1 MKNDGVLKVLITL
14 SAAVV
19 GFITGASMAAGI
31 VPVILTS
38 WPDWGQVT
46 FIVVTG
52 LLFVPAGVF
61 LGDVLR
67 RRFGD

>member
-1 MKNDGVLKVLITL
+1 MLKALITF
-14 SAAVV
+14 SAACVA
-19 GFITGASMAAGI
+19 FITGASMAAGI
-31 VPVILTS
+31 VPIILTS
-38 WPDWGQVT
+38 WTLRQQEI
-46 FIVVTG
+46 FIVISG